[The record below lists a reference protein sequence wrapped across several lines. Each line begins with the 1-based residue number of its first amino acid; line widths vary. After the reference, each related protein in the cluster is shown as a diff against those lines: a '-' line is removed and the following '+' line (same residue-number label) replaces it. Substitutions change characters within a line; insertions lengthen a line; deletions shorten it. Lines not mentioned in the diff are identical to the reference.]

1 MNILDFTDYRKTF
14 PVPKSA
20 NKAHSD
26 EIKML
31 KFIDNLL
38 IKSGIEED
46 MVSRELKDNGII
58 IPSLRKIQFYRQRIR
73 INILMGLKGEAFRTF
88 EMNSACHSLRLWF
101 TFYPPE
107 FQQVFPSKS
116 TLQRI
121 SSASSADTVK
131 AFIHGISG
139 LFLDDVF
146 TAEYLGDDKRIS
158 FTSLYGDSTCV
169 EANIHYPVDWLL
181 IRDAIRS
188 IISSILVIRQN
199 YFTHKMPL
207 PQSFL
212 SRINSLCIEMSAA
225 YNTEGAR
232 KKRKKVLRKMFKLLS
247 QVVGHGIRYG
257 AILLS
262 IGIKNDKKRQLIFNR
277 LKSILDQAPTV
288 LRNCRRRMI
297 SEKTVAN
304 SDKILSL
311 YDPNIH
317 IVVRKKSGKRNEFGN
332 GLFLCE
338 QSQGLILQWTFFKD
352 HPPADSNLLAE
363 ALEEIRTKYRPIQS
377 FGGDRGFDSKVS
389 RDYLD
394 DHSIVNAIARRSVPA
409 FMEQLEDETFV
420 KHQKRRA
427 QTEGRIS
434 TVKHVFLKRV
444 FRQKGFEN
452 KERSVNW
459 GIFAHNLT
467 VLFRISQEDKKE
479 TLRQIAL

>member
-14 PVPKSA
+14 PLQKLA
-20 NKAHSD
+20 NKDHRD
-26 EIKML
+26 EIELL
-31 KFIDNLL
+31 KFIDNIL

-46 MVSRELKDNGII
+46 MVSHELNNEGVTN
-58 IPSLRKIQFYRQRIR
+58 PSLKKIRLYRQRIR

-88 EMNSACHSLRLWF
+88 EKNSACHTLRLWF
-101 TFYPPE
+101 TFYPTE
-107 FQQVFPSKS
+107 FQQNFPSKS

-121 SSASSADTVK
+121 SYASSASTVET
-131 AFIHGISG
+131 FIHGITG
-139 LFLDDVF
+139 LFHNDTF
-146 TAEYLGDDKRIS
+146 AEEYLGDDKIIS

-188 IISSILVIRQN
+188 IVVSTLVIRQN
-199 YFTHKMPL
+199 YFTHRMPV
-207 PQSFL
+207 PQSFI

-225 YNTEGAR
+225 YNTEGAH

-247 QVVGHGIRYG
+247 KVVDHGIRYSD
-257 AILLS
+257 ILLS
-262 IGIKNDKKRQLIFNR
+262 IGIKNDKKGQLVFKR
-277 LKSILDQAPTV
+277 LKNVLDQVPTV

-297 SEKTVAN
+297 SEKQVAN

-311 YDPNIH
+311 YDPDIH
-317 IVVRKKSGKRNEFGN
+317 IIVRKKSGKRVEFGN
-332 GLFLCE
+332 SLFLCE

-363 ALEEIRTKYRPIQS
+363 ALNEISARYGPIQS

-394 DHSIVNAIARRSVPA
+394 DHSIFNAIARRSVPA

-459 GIFAHNLT
+459 GIFAHNLKI
-467 VLFRISQEDKKE
+467 LFRIRQEDKKE